1 MKESACSHKYSN
13 MVLDHTVANIIKVS
27 LKSDDIVLNLH
38 NDNHTQ
44 TEVIL
49 KDMYRELTQ
58 NEERALKDRYTFQ
71 TSDSVF

>member
-1 MKESACSHKYSN
+1 